1 MYNMGRTSVALNS
14 EITKRI
20 KGVLKKSG
28 HTKIG
33 PLTVAALEKYL
44 EVEETKQAL
53 ADWEKIRVVSQYK
66 KIEQLSEKLSAN
78 IKEQKESRVKS
89 DKVIAML
96 KTGLRT
102 VEDQVKYFKEEY
114 EDLEKIKEDPYAASE
129 KARKELREM
138 DPELADAYDKAE
150 EIHQKHMYPNCTP
163 KERKELEA
171 NIKRSIKKSI
181 KKQNERRKKLFKN

>member
-1 MYNMGRTSVALNS
+1 MGRTSVALNS

-33 PLTVAALEKYL
+33 PLTVTALEKYL

-53 ADWEKIRVVSQYK
+53 ADWEKMGDVGQYK

-102 VEDQVKYFKEEY
+102 VEEQVKYFKEEY
-114 EDLEKIKEDPYAASE
+114 ADEEKIKDDPYTARK
-129 KARKELREM
+129 KARKELREI
-138 DPELADAYDKAE
+138 DPELADAYDRAE
-150 EIHQKHMYPNCTP
+150 EINEKHMYRNYTP

-171 NIKRSIKKSI
+171 DMKRRIKKSI
-181 KKQNERRKKLFKN
+181 KKQNEKRKKLFKK